1 MSTESNSK
9 AGSPV
14 EKRLKIVAF
23 TLLLSEFVRS
33 LGYNLYTISLPII
46 AQQMA
51 QSAILT
57 GIAVSIFGF
66 VQSIAQIPFGRLS
79 DKHGRRGILLF
90 SAFVYALGALMV
102 GFAQDIL
109 QFILFRAIQAFGA
122 VMSVLQAC
130 LSDIFP
136 PERRGTA
143 MAWFSIVYAVG
154 TIVGL
159 PLGGL
164 IAGGF
169 GLRMPFYLCAILS
182 FVSAGIL
189 VLFLRETLPGK
200 IKQQIKPAQVVD
212 DLHIKI
218 TYSGVEREEVTEVPA
233 PAFHY
238 YRVKGFFQTCIIGL
252 TVSFTMGSFFAFAP
266 IFLESLGYTVLDMGL
281 IFIPGILVFFCGSI
295 FSGMLS
301 DRVGRKMLFLLE
313 LYIAAPFSFLV
324 LVGPSS
330 VVDLVG
336 IVTFL
341 GNARCQL

>member
-66 VQSIAQIPFGRLS
+66 VQSIAQIPFGRLY

-169 GLRMPFYLCAILS
+169 GLRMPFYLCAVLS

-200 IKQQIKPAQVVD
+200 SKQQVEPLQESPSRTFK
-212 DLHIKI
+212 IKI
-218 TYSGVEREEVTEVPA
+218 THAGIEQEEVAEPPA
-233 PAFHY
+233 QPFHY
-238 YRVKGFFQTCIIGL
+238 YRVRGFFQT
-252 TVSFTMGSFFAFAP
+252 
-266 IFLESLGYTVLDMGL
+266 
-281 IFIPGILVFFCGSI
+281 
-295 FSGMLS
+295 
-301 DRVGRKMLFLLE
+301 
-313 LYIAAPFSFLV
+313 
-324 LVGPSS
+324 
-330 VVDLVG
+330 
-336 IVTFL
+336 
-341 GNARCQL
+341 